1 MDSGCSSMAEFV
13 NRTLSPLSYRKR
25 VNCGF
30 IGSSELA
37 RSLHG
42 FRRRISFI
50 RVSYS
55 GLIGQRGLL
64 NFQAPFYNFSDISLK
79 EKIRESFPLLSI
91 FSLTSEKN
99 DFLFVIN
106 KKNASFLDDFV

>member
-1 MDSGCSSMAEFV
+1 MDSGCSSIPEFV

-30 IGSSELA
+30 IGSSDLA

-50 RVSYS
+50 RVFYL

-79 EKIRESFPLLSI
+79 EKIRESFPLVSI
-91 FSLTSEKN
+91 F
-99 DFLFVIN
+99 F
-106 KKNASFLDDFV
+106 